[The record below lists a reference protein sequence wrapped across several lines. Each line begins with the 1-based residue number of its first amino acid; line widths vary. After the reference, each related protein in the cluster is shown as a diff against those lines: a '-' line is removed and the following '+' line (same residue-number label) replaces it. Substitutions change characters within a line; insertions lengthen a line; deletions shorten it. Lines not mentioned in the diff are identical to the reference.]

1 MQYCPRESDTASQ
14 PGVHR
19 RGENSELG
27 LRIYKWVARREA
39 VD

>member
-19 RGENSELG
+19 RGENSEL
-27 LRIYKWVARREA
+27 RIYKWVARREA